1 MAEGRGL
8 CSEGKAQMPVPG
20 SQSSGLLGGIFTLFD
35 WLDWV
40 QAGEIAMPITRMVK
54 TIPKNAC

>member
-1 MAEGRGL
+1 
-8 CSEGKAQMPVPG
+8 MPVPG
-20 SQSSGLLGGIFTLFD
+20 SQSSGLLGGIFKLFD

-40 QAGEIAMPITRMVK
+40 QAGEMTKPIARMVK